1 MENQAAGLDKLLAD
15 SARDSANNSTNRA
28 ESRLDSAINANKK
41 STQIIAITSG
51 KGGVGKSTISAN
63 LAYTLWDAGYKVG
76 VFDADIGLANLDV
89 VFGVKAEKNLL
100 DVLKGSAKLDD
111 IILPIEHDLLLIPGH
126 TGDEIFAYD
135 ENMADNFKSAILDN
149 LDFLLLDTG
158 AGIAESIQRFL
169 RLSNHLIVITQP
181 DPSAM
186 TDAYASIKVA
196 SKNKNK
202 IFVIINQAK
211 SLKEADNIFARIQ
224 SVARANIPH
233 LNLCLLG
240 RIQTSDIITQ
250 CNRARK
256 LFTKVFPASPPTA
269 SIQIIAQ
276 NLLSNLSQNLGE
288 NITEQNM
295 LLNNES
301 KFNRFLRNLLYRF

>member
-1 MENQAAGLDKLLAD
+1 MENQAAGLDKLLAQSSAD
-15 SARDSANNSTNRA
+15 SAKISTKSA
-28 ESRLDSAINANKK
+28 ESRLDSAINASKK

-63 LAYTLWDAGYKVG
+63 LAYALWDAGYKVG
-76 VFDADIGLANLDV
+76 IFDADIGLANLDV
-89 VFGVKAEKNLL
+89 IFGVKVEKNLL
-100 DVLKGSAKLDD
+100 DVLRGSAKLDD
-111 IILPIEHDLLLIPGH
+111 IILPIERDLLLIPGH

-169 RLSNHLIVITQP
+169 RISNHLIVITQP

-196 SKNKNK
+196 SKHKKK

-211 SLKEADNIFARIQ
+211 SLKEASGIFERIK
-224 SVARANIPH
+224 SVAGANIPH
-233 LNLCLLG
+233 LDLEMLG
-240 RIQTSDIITQ
+240 KVPASDLITQ
-250 CNRARK
+250 CNRTRK

-269 SIQIIAQ
+269 SIQTIAQ
-276 NLLSNLSQNLGE
+276 NLLGALSQGE

>member
-15 SARDSANNSTNRA
+15 SAKRADSALDFA
-28 ESRLDSAINANKK
+28 KESVLDSAIKSNKK

-63 LAYTLWDAGYKVG
+63 LAYTLWDMGYKVG
-76 VFDADIGLANLDV
+76 IFDADIGLANLDV
-89 VFGVKAEKNLL
+89 IFGVKATKNLL

-111 IILPIEHDLLLIPGH
+111 IILPIERDLLLIPGH
-126 TGDEIFAYD
+126 TGDEIFEYD
-135 ENMADNFKSAILDN
+135 ENMADNLKSEILDN

-169 RLSNHLIVITQP
+169 RISNHLIVVTQP

-196 SKNKNK
+196 SKHKNK

-211 SLKEADNIFARIQ
+211 SLKEADNIFARIE
-224 SVARANIPH
+224 SVASANIAH
-233 LNLCLLG
+233 LDLCLLG
-240 RIQTSDIITQ
+240 RLQASDIVVQ
-250 CNRARK
+250 CNRTRK
-256 LFTKVFPASPPTA
+256 LFTKLFPASPISA
-269 SIQIIAQ
+269 SIQTIAQ
-276 NLLSNLSQNLGE
+276 NLLNNLSQNLSQNGA
-288 NITEQNM
+288 EQNM

>member
-1 MENQAAGLDKLLAD
+1 MENQAAGLDKLLAAKGFVESAD
-15 SARDSANNSTNRA
+15 SAP
-28 ESRLDSAINANKK
+28 KK

-63 LAYTLWDAGYKVG
+63 IAYALWDMGYKVG
-76 VFDADIGLANLDV
+76 IFDADIGLANLDV
-89 VFGVKAEKNLL
+89 IFGVKVAKNLL

-111 IILPIEHDLLLIPGH
+111 IIVPIERDLLLIPGH
-126 TGDEIFAYD
+126 TGDEIFEYD
-135 ENMADNFKSAILDN
+135 ENMADNLKSEILDN

-169 RLSNHLIVITQP
+169 RISNHLIVVTQP

-196 SKNKNK
+196 SKHKNK
-202 IFVIINQAK
+202 IFVIINQTK
-211 SLKEADNIFARIQ
+211 SLKEADSIFSRIKN
-224 SVARANIPH
+224 VANANIAH
-233 LNLCLLG
+233 LDLCLLG
-240 RIQTSDIITQ
+240 RVQSSDIITQ
-250 CNRARK
+250 CNRARR
-256 LFTKVFPASPPTA
+256 LFVKVFPASPPSA
-269 SIQIIAQ
+269 SIQIITQ
-276 NLLSNLSQNLGE
+276 NLLRNLPQNPSQ

-295 LLNNES
+295 LLNES